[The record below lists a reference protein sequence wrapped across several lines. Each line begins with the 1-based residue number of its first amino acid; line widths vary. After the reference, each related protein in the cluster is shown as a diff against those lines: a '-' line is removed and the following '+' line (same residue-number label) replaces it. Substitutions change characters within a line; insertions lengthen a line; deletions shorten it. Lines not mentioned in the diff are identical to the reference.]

1 MLEVFVNRHGL
12 HGGRTRARAVRVL
25 HKLVERAS
33 MLCDDEKLL
42 QQLQRGPLA
51 EWVGVL
57 LTLTRTRTQTRTL
70 TLTRC
75 EELQVVGCD
84 CAGCCQAQMYAR
96 FHV

>member
-57 LTLTRTRTQTRTL
+57 LTLTRTRTQTRTRTR
-70 TLTRC
+70 TLTRT
-75 EELQVVGCD
+75 LTRW
-84 CAGCCQAQMYAR
+84 ACC
-96 FHV
+96 